1 MLKAADYWKK
11 AVRLYPWRLDLCFWL
26 AHLYQDMDDFEAQ
39 YQTLAESLQYA
50 DKHRKKLRWENNSIL
65 PERASKLIPES
76 LQSYENH
83 YFGQQKLSSDENAFR
98 LAKLIITF
106 FPNHPYAYNS
116 MAAYFW
122 FKNDWEHALKY
133 LIIANHKDPQNSLVL
148 NNIGNI
154 LMKLNQPKEAK
165 VYYRKVVRLNQDE
178 EYVTNAKKK
187 LEELG
192 ED

>member
-1 MLKAADYWKK
+1 
-11 AVRLYPWRLDLCFWL
+11 
-26 AHLYQDMDDFEAQ
+26 
-39 YQTLAESLQYA
+39 
-50 DKHRKKLRWENNSIL
+50 
-65 PERASKLIPES
+65 
-76 LQSYENH
+76 
-83 YFGQQKLSSDENAFR
+83 
-98 LAKLIITF
+98 
-106 FPNHPYAYNS
+106 